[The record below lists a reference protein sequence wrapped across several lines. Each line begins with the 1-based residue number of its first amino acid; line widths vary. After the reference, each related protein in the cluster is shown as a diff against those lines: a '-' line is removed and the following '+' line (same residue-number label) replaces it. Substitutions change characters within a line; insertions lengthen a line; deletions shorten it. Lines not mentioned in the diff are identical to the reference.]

1 MKNEASS
8 GTTRCW
14 SKASCIDIT
23 NAYLQSQLMQ
33 LRKKSLKK
41 IGGLAGI
48 NPDFDTDAGL

>member
-14 SKASCIDIT
+14 SKASCTDIT

-33 LRKKSLKK
+33 LRKKKPEK
-41 IGGLAGI
+41 NRGLDGI
-48 NPDFDTDAGL
+48 NPECDTDGGL